1 MSHIRYNI
9 HTISAQAL
17 IAYAKGY
24 NADPDRYHYHLNKRE
39 TESTIVRQGE
49 TYQEDNAIFFQA
61 MCAVKGDDYKH
72 PDFSA
77 VLDDL
82 SDVIFYVDFKGIF
95 DRSDSNPRIAT
106 RQKKAESMFRPE
118 GIFLD
123 FGNGEAQYFAFERSA
138 SMSRNAR
145 LAFIRADVYGKVHSR
160 MTLDMQIGDCQLSK
174 LYAYNGLMFSSGTR
188 IEAPNLWK
196 NHSIVVIDNPKEIVR
211 GVNVITVEDA
221 TGEGNVRKYERVEA
235 KTDIKV
241 TLFDGE
247 GLISK
252 EFSEQIDKTLSK
264 RHEHHSFQ
272 IRMPYIKGM
281 VHEVDFRKILLSVGI
296 TMIKDVWGNPHPVSE
311 VNLILTKSQLK
322 GFGWLEESG
331 YHWFKYIRVCENYR
345 HALYVTGISK
355 AAPEDVTELNYQ
367 FLNTVSMKAELFRP
381 DDLPLGWE
389 HSPDE
394 EERNWLTK
402 ATEQRYYDLIANE
415 DYRREMFREHE
426 DYWFAVK
433 KKKESKLAD
442 LLYTNPL
449 FINESYYEN
458 ELDALAEKVLK
469 NYAVGKLLIAGD
481 NRFLS
486 ADLISFLYYLVQPY
500 ANVSEKAYRLQMSF
514 LNSVLKDSEIYAPG
528 AAYDSQERYTLLRN
542 PHIARN
548 EEVLAVPAE
557 EAEHSLRD
565 IYLSHL
571 TDVVMVSPTALI
583 AERLGGAD
591 YDGDMIKTIAEPIL
605 NDCVMQNYAGADYA
619 ISNQMAL
626 PLLQIPS
633 ADPLI
638 HNANDWHAR
647 FEAIRNTFSS
657 RVGQISNAA
666 LDRSII
672 AYDENADAEI
682 KEKCR
687 QETETLAI
695 LTGLEIDSAKSGI
708 KPDLSEYLSKKKV
721 KRSSFLK
728 YKTILESSE
737 ERRLW
742 YEPTFDEQFKEYFG
756 STDWQG
762 VSSNLEKLPYYAQM
776 LKKNTPKAKRKPAK
790 ASELFTFATEQGWE
804 KKLDPDILERIKALV
819 GTYESCLK
827 RIRASQHLPNAKAK
841 KKGINRVLFMR
852 DEENTYDADELYALF
867 VNLPADRVSEIRRAI
882 REEKWH
888 FMTEDERTLFL
899 CKYLPEDEFTE
910 YYDLFSD
917 FRCGGYRLLGDLIMD
932 TDNDNIQQ
940 NRARLHYEGDSPEM
954 TALLKAYTDKLSG
967 ANYREAVAKKCLELV
982 KGICKPATAVKYV
995 VALNKRSFLWD
1006 VLWDYIDKFA
1016 LKKEVDR
1023 K

>member
-1 MSHIRYNI
+1 MSHIRYKI

-24 NADPDRYHYHLNKRE
+24 NADPDRYHYRLNKRE

-72 PDFSA
+72 SA
-77 VLDDL
+77 LDTVLDDL

-95 DRSDSNPRIAT
+95 DRSDSNPRVAT
-106 RQKKAESMFRPE
+106 RQKKAESIFRPE

-160 MTLDMQIGDCQLSK
+160 MTLDMKIGDCQLSK

-188 IEAPNLWK
+188 IEAPNLWM
-196 NHSIVVIDNPKEIVR
+196 NHSIVVIDNPKEIVND
-211 GVNVITVEDA
+211 VNVITVEDA
-221 TGEGNVRKYERVEA
+221 TGEGNVRKYERVET
-235 KTDIKV
+235 KTDIEV

-252 EFSEQIDKTLSK
+252 EFSAQIDKALSN

-281 VHEVDFRKILLSVGI
+281 VHEMDFREILSSIGI
-296 TMIKDVWGNPHPVSE
+296 VIIRDIWGNPHPVNE

-331 YHWFKYIRVCENYR
+331 YHWYRYIRVCEMYR
-345 HALYVTGISK
+345 HALYVTGVSK
-355 AAPEDVTELNYQ
+355 SRPEELTELNYQ

-381 DDLPLGWE
+381 NDLPLGWN
-389 HSPDE
+389 HRPAE

-415 DYRREMFREHE
+415 EFRRKIFLDRA
-426 DYWFAVK
+426 DRWFSFSNK
-433 KKKESKLAD
+433 RDNKLAK
-442 LLYTNPL
+442 LLIKNPL
-449 FINESYYEN
+449 FIHESCYET

-481 NRFLS
+481 NRYLSGDLMAFLQY
-486 ADLISFLYYLVQPY
+486 LIQPY
-500 ANVSEKAYRLQMSF
+500 TRENKEAYRLYMLLDASI
-514 LNSVLKDSEIYAPG
+514 LKDSEIYAPG
-528 AAYDSQERYTLLRN
+528 AKYYSQEHYTLLRN

-548 EEVLAVPAE
+548 EEVLVEPLV
-557 EAEHSLRD
+557 EADAFRTK
-565 IYLSHL
+565 YLSHL

-605 NDCVMQNYAGADYA
+605 NDCVMQNYVGEDYTINSQA
-619 ISNQMAL
+619 TL

-638 HNANDWHAR
+638 HNAHDWHAR

-672 AYDENADAEI
+672 AYDENADAET

-708 KPDLSEYLSKKKV
+708 KPDLSAYLGGKKV

-737 ERRLW
+737 ERRPW

-776 LKKNTPKAKRKPAK
+776 LKKNTPKAKCKPAK

-888 FMTEDERTLFL
+888 FMTEDQRTLFL
-899 CKYLPEDEFTE
+899 CKYLPEEEFTE

-940 NRARLHYEGDSPEM
+940 NRARLHYEGDTPEM

-967 ANYREAVAKKCLELV
+967 TNYREAVAKKCLELV

-1006 VLWDYIDKFA
+1006 VLWESVEKFA

>member
-1 MSHIRYNI
+1 MSHIRYKI
-9 HTISAQAL
+9 HTLSAQAL

-24 NADPDRYHYHLNKRE
+24 NAEPDRYHYHLNKRE
-39 TESTIVRQGE
+39 TESVIVRQGE

-61 MCAVKGDDYKH
+61 MCAVKGDEYNHSPLDT
-72 PDFSA
+72 

-188 IEAPNLWK
+188 IEAPNLWR

-281 VHEVDFRKILLSVGI
+281 VHEVDFRKLLLGVGI
-296 TMIKDVWGNPHPVSE
+296 TAIKDIWGNSHPVSE

-331 YHWFKYIRVCENYR
+331 YHWFKYIRVCEMYR

-528 AAYDSQERYTLLRN
+528 AAYDAQDRYTLLRN

-548 EEVLAVPAE
+548 EEVLAVPTE
-557 EAEHSLRD
+557 KTKNNLRD

-605 NDCVMQNYAGADYA
+605 NYCVMQNYAGADYA

-708 KPDLSEYLSKKKV
+708 KPDLSEYLGTKHI
-721 KRSSFLK
+721 KRSNFLK
-728 YKTILESSE
+728 YKRILDESE
-737 ERRLW
+737 ERRAW
-742 YEPTFDEQFKEYFG
+742 YEPTFEERFKEYFAK
-756 STDWQG
+756 TDWDA
-762 VSSNLEKLPYYAQM
+762 VSSNLEKLPYYAYM
-776 LKKNTPKAKRKPAK
+776 LKKHTPKAKRKPAK
-790 ASELFTFATEQGWE
+790 AEDLFTFATEQGWE
-804 KKLDPDILERIKALV
+804 DKLNPAVLERIKALTD
-819 GTYESCLK
+819 TYDSCLR
-827 RIRASQHLPNAKAK
+827 RIRASAHLPKAQSK
-841 KKGINRVLFMR
+841 KNGINRIFYLR
-852 DEENTYDADELYALF
+852 DEENTYDVDELYALF
-867 VNLPADRVSEIRRAI
+867 VNLSPDRVSDIRRAI
-882 REEKWH
+882 REEKWQ
-888 FMTEDERTLFL
+888 FMPEEQRTLFL
-899 CKYLPEDEFTE
+899 HKYLPEDEFIP
-910 YYDLFSD
+910 YYDLFAD
-917 FRCGGYRLLGDLIMD
+917 FRSGGYRLLGDLIID
-932 TDNDNIQQ
+932 TDNENITQD
-940 NRARLHYEGDSPEM
+940 RARLRFENDTPEM
-954 TALLKAYTDKLSG
+954 VALMDAFINKEFGVD
-967 ANYREAVAKKCLELV
+967 YRDAVAARCLDLV
-982 KGICKPATAVKYV
+982 KKICNPSEAVKYV

-1006 VLWDYIDKFA
+1006 VLWEYVEKYA
-1016 LKKEVDR
+1016 LKR
-1023 K
+1023 

>member
-1 MSHIRYNI
+1 M
-9 HTISAQAL
+9 
-17 IAYAKGY
+17 K
-24 NADPDRYHYHLNKRE
+24 
-39 TESTIVRQGE
+39 
-49 TYQEDNAIFFQA
+49 
-61 MCAVKGDDYKH
+61 
-72 PDFSA
+72 
-77 VLDDL
+77 
-82 SDVIFYVDFKGIF
+82 
-95 DRSDSNPRIAT
+95 
-106 RQKKAESMFRPE
+106 
-118 GIFLD
+118 
-123 FGNGEAQYFAFERSA
+123 
-138 SMSRNAR
+138 
-145 LAFIRADVYGKVHSR
+145 
-160 MTLDMQIGDCQLSK
+160 IGDCQLSK

-188 IEAPNLWK
+188 IEASNLWK
-196 NHSIVVIDNPKEIVR
+196 NHSIVVIDNPQEIVR
-211 GVNVITVEDA
+211 GVNVITVEDV
-221 TGEGNVRKYERVEA
+221 TGEGNARKYERVET
-235 KTDIKV
+235 KTDMKV

-252 EFSEQIDKTLSK
+252 EFSAQIDKVLSK

-281 VHEVDFRKILLSVGI
+281 VHEVDFRKLLTSVGI
-296 TMIKDVWGNPHPVSE
+296 MGIKDIWGNPHPVDE
-311 VNLILTKSQLK
+311 INLILTKSQLK
-322 GFGWLEESG
+322 GFGWLQDCG
-331 YHWFKYIRVCENYR
+331 YHWYKYIRVCENYR
-345 HALYVTGISK
+345 HALYITGVSK
-355 AAPEDVTELNYQ
+355 SHPEELTELNYQ
-367 FLNTVSMKAELFRP
+367 FLNTVSMKSDLFRP
-381 DDLPLGWE
+381 DDLPPGWD

-394 EERNWLTK
+394 EERDWLTK
-402 ATEQRYYDLIANE
+402 ATEQRYYDLVANE
-415 DYRREMFREHE
+415 NFRREMFLEHA
-426 DYWFAVK
+426 DYWFATKNK
-433 KKKESKLAD
+433 KDTTLAN
-442 LLYTNPL
+442 LLARNPL
-449 FINESYYEN
+449 FIHESYYEN
-458 ELDALAEKVLK
+458 ELDAIAEKVLK

-486 ADLISFLYYLVQPY
+486 ADLISFLYYLIQPY
-500 ANVSEKAYRLQMSF
+500 ANQSDKAYRLQMS
-514 LNSVLKDSEIYAPG
+514 LYQEMLRESEIYAPG
-528 AAYDSQERYTLLRN
+528 AAYDFHDRYTLLRN

-548 EEVLAVPAE
+548 EEVLVEPVMNDSFYRE
-557 EAEHSLRD
+557 K
-565 IYLSHL
+565 YLSHL
-571 TDVVMVSPTALI
+571 TDVVMVSPIALI

-605 NDCVMQNYAGADYA
+605 NDCVIQNYAGADDT
-619 ISNQMAL
+619 INNQTAL

-633 ADPLI
+633 AEPLI

-672 AYDENADAEI
+672 AYDENISAET

-708 KPDLSEYLSKKKV
+708 KPDLSAYLGGKKV

-728 YKTILESSE
+728 YKTILENSG
-737 ERRLW
+737 ERHPW

-756 STDWQG
+756 STDWKG
-762 VSSNLEKLPYYAQM
+762 VSSNLERLPYYAQM
-776 LKKNTPKAKRKPAK
+776 LRKNTPKAKRKPAK
-790 ASELFTFATEQGWE
+790 PQELFTFATEQGWE
-804 KKLDPDILERIKALV
+804 KNLDPEILERIKVLV
-819 GTYESCLK
+819 GTYENCLK

-867 VNLPADRVSEIRRAI
+867 VNLPADRVSAISRAI

-888 FMTEDERTLFL
+888 FMTEDQRTLFL
-899 CKYLPEDEFTE
+899 CKYLPEEEFRE

-932 TDNDNIQQ
+932 TDNDNMQQ

-967 ANYREAVAKKCLELV
+967 TNYREAVAKKCLELV
-982 KGICKPATAVKYV
+982 KDICKPATAVKYV

-1006 VLWDYIDKFA
+1006 VLWESVEKFA

>member
-1 MSHIRYNI
+1 MSHIRYKI

-24 NADPDRYHYHLNKRE
+24 NAEPDRYHYHLNKRE

-72 PDFSA
+72 SPLDT
-77 VLDDL
+77 VLDNL

-95 DRSDSNPRIAT
+95 DRSDSNPRVAT

-160 MTLDMQIGDCQLSK
+160 MTLDMKIGDCQLSK

-188 IEAPNLWK
+188 IEAPNLWR

-281 VHEVDFRKILLSVGI
+281 VHEVDFRKMLLGVGI
-296 TMIKDVWGNPHPVSE
+296 TAIKDIWGNTHPVSE
-311 VNLILTKSQLK
+311 INLILTKSQLK

-331 YHWFKYIRVCENYR
+331 YHWYKYIRVCENYR

-355 AAPEDVTELNYQ
+355 ADPEEVTELNYQ
-367 FLNTVSMKAELFRP
+367 FLNTISMKAELFRP
-381 DDLPLGWE
+381 DDLPLGWN
-389 HSPDE
+389 HSPAE
-394 EERNWLTK
+394 EKRNWLTK

-415 DYRREMFREHE
+415 EFRRKIFLDRA
-426 DYWFAVK
+426 DRWISFSNK
-433 KKKESKLAD
+433 KDNKLAK
-442 LLYTNPL
+442 LLIKNPL
-449 FINESYYEN
+449 FIHESCYET

-481 NRFLS
+481 NRYLSGDLMAFLQY
-486 ADLISFLYYLVQPY
+486 LIHPY
-500 ANVSEKAYRLQMSF
+500 IRENEEAYHLHILLDS
-514 LNSVLKDSEIYAPG
+514 SILKDSEIYAPG
-528 AAYDSQERYTLLRN
+528 AEYDSQEHYTLLRN

-548 EEVLAVPAE
+548 EEVLVEPLV
-557 EAEHSLRD
+557 EADAFREK
-565 IYLSHL
+565 YLSHL

-605 NDCVMQNYAGADYA
+605 NDCVMQNYVGEDYDINSQA
-619 ISNQMAL
+619 TL

-672 AYDENADAEI
+672 AYDENIDSET
-682 KEKCR
+682 KEKRR

-708 KPDLSEYLSKKKV
+708 KPNLSEYLSKKKI

-737 ERRLW
+737 ERRPW
-742 YEPTFDEQFKEYFG
+742 YVPTFDEQFKEYFG

-804 KKLDPDILERIKALV
+804 KKLDPVILERIKALV

-888 FMTEDERTLFL
+888 FMTEDQRTLFL

-917 FRCGGYRLLGDLIMD
+917 FRFGGYRLLGDLIMD

-954 TALLKAYTDKLSG
+954 TTLLKAYTDKLSG
-967 ANYREAVAKKCLELV
+967 TNYREAVAKKCLELV

-1006 VLWDYIDKFA
+1006 VLWESVEKFA

>member
-1 MSHIRYNI
+1 MSHIRYKI

-24 NADPDRYHYHLNKRE
+24 NAEPDRYHYHLNKRE

-61 MCAVKGDDYKH
+61 MCAVNGDDYKH
-72 PDFSA
+72 SA
-77 VLDDL
+77 LDTVLDDL

-123 FGNGEAQYFAFERSA
+123 FGSGEAQYFAFERSA

-196 NHSIVVIDNPKEIVR
+196 NHSIVVIDNPKEVVR

-235 KTDIKV
+235 KSDIKV

-252 EFSEQIDKTLSK
+252 EFSEQIDKSLSK

-281 VHEVDFRKILLSVGI
+281 VHEVDFRRRLTSVGI
-296 TMIKDVWGNPHPVSE
+296 TMIKDIWGNPHHVSE
-311 VNLILTKSQLK
+311 INLILTKSQLK

-331 YHWFKYIRVCENYR
+331 YHWYKYIRVCENYR

-355 AAPEDVTELNYQ
+355 ADPEEVTELNYQ

-389 HSPDE
+389 HSPDD

-402 ATEQRYYDLIANE
+402 ATEQRYYDLVADE
-415 DYRREMFREHE
+415 DYRREMFRERE
-426 DYWFAVK
+426 DYWFATK

-442 LLYTNPL
+442 LLYVNHL
-449 FINESYYEN
+449 FINESYY
-458 ELDALAEKVLK
+458 
-469 NYAVGKLLIAGD
+469 
-481 NRFLS
+481 
-486 ADLISFLYYLVQPY
+486 
-500 ANVSEKAYRLQMSF
+500 
-514 LNSVLKDSEIYAPG
+514 
-528 AAYDSQERYTLLRN
+528 
-542 PHIARN
+542 
-548 EEVLAVPAE
+548 
-557 EAEHSLRD
+557 
-565 IYLSHL
+565 
-571 TDVVMVSPTALI
+571 
-583 AERLGGAD
+583 
-591 YDGDMIKTIAEPIL
+591 
-605 NDCVMQNYAGADYA
+605 
-619 ISNQMAL
+619 
-626 PLLQIPS
+626 
-633 ADPLI
+633 
-638 HNANDWHAR
+638 AR

-672 AYDENADAEI
+672 AYDENISAET

-708 KPDLSEYLSKKKV
+708 KPNLSAYLGGKKV

-737 ERRLW
+737 ERRPW

-827 RIRASQHLPNAKAK
+827 RIRVSQHLPNAKAK

-852 DEENTYDADELYALF
+852 DEENTYDADELYTLF

-888 FMTEDERTLFL
+888 FMTEDQRTLFL
-899 CKYLPEDEFTE
+899 CKYLPEEEFQE

-940 NRARLHYEGDSPEM
+940 NRARLHYEGDSSEM
-954 TALLKAYTDKLSG
+954 TALLKAYTDKSYG
-967 ANYREAVAKKCLELV
+967 TNYRKAVAKKCLELV
-982 KGICKPATAVKYV
+982 KGICKPSTAVKYV

-1006 VLWDYIDKFA
+1006 VLWESVEKFA
-1016 LKKEVDR
+1016 LKK
-1023 K
+1023 